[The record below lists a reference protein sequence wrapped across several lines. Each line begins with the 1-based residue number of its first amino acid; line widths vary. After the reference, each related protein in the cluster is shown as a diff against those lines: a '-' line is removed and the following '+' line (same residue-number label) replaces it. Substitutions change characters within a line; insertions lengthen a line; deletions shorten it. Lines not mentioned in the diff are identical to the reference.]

1 MKRKKKMAVSEYPD
15 FDKSDPMWDK
25 TPAMGME
32 GLVNTIDDQKA
43 VVKELVELSQETK
56 KKMRSRPRS
65 RAPIQTDTWF
75 YG

>member
-1 MKRKKKMAVSEYPD
+1 MAASAYFD

-25 TPAMGME
+25 VPAMGME
-32 GLVNTIDDQKA
+32 GLLNTVDDREELL
-43 VVKELVELSQETK
+43 KELVKLDKETK
-56 KKMRSRPRS
+56 KKKRQSPRS